1 MKCRVLVGTLANSLQ
16 LPRDLDTLATFL
28 VFKEYFCY
36 VRVWSLVIRAAN
48 QPSTTRKVVCLR
60 LSYHKLIIVI
70 RCNTELIG
78 PDDDDDDKIVDE
90 THSPKYFIEGNQVLF
105 GRTRTL
111 FFEVNQTFTGHKL
124 FMK

>member
-1 MKCRVLVGTLANSLQ
+1 MVLGYTLQINQ
-16 LPRDLDTLATFL
+16 
-28 VFKEYFCY
+28 
-36 VRVWSLVIRAAN
+36 VRHT
-48 QPSTTRKVVCLR
+48 STRIVVCLR
-60 LSYHKLIIVI
+60 LFYHKLVIVI

-78 PDDDDDDKIVDE
+78 PDDDDDKIVDE

-111 FFEVNQTFTGHKL
+111 FFDVSQNFTGHKL